1 MNTIMTCHATR
12 SPWPRALAAVVLLTL
27 AACGGGDMLDPGR
40 FEGTVFLHDGL
51 GIRLPFPANW
61 EILPQ
66 EAQGDL
72 SRDGRELLSG
82 GDPSGGA
89 YADAGAATSRTLFQ
103 VNRYPLGSVQ
113 GINPGLVG
121 AVENIT
127 PRPEIQTAADY
138 LQMLQNFL
146 EQSGAPMTFEP
157 IAPAYS
163 LGGQEFAIL
172 AVTMQPVPD
181 LTIGQVYY
189 ARRVDDSVFT
199 IVATASNT
207 DQWAAVEQVLSGM
220 TMER

>member
-1 MNTIMTCHATR
+1 
-12 SPWPRALAAVVLLTL
+12 
-27 AACGGGDMLDPGR
+27 
-40 FEGTVFLHDGL
+40 
-51 GIRLPFPANW
+51 
-61 EILPQ
+61 
-66 EAQGDL
+66 
-72 SRDGRELLSG
+72 
-82 GDPSGGA
+82 
-89 YADAGAATSRTLFQ
+89 
-103 VNRYPLGSVQ
+103 
-113 GINPGLVG
+113 
-121 AVENIT
+121 VENIT

-207 DQWAAVEQVLSGM
+207 GQWAAVEQVLSGM